1 MERTLYVWQDLG
13 SSFAYSND
21 VRAGVPIVRRSWAAA
36 ASVHQDEGFR
46 FLSCSIAVLTI
57 RPNCLSFLRLST

>member
-1 MERTLYVWQDLG
+1 MERILYVWQDLG

-36 ASVHQDEGFR
+36 ASVH
-46 FLSCSIAVLTI
+46 
-57 RPNCLSFLRLST
+57 